1 MLKIEINKKEYNI
14 PNKWSEMTIE
24 YYCGLYAII
33 KKYQITEEQEN
44 SENDLSKFFI
54 SQENKMYE
62 ELFVYMTGI
71 SKSVMKKVPMQD
83 VTAIIRCLDEIME
96 EYKPKG
102 IDFFELDNETYYF
115 PVDFIKSGT
124 FGEYIESQQL
134 EMNTSYLKHGRFDI
148 IPEQMAILCKK
159 VDEEIDFENLDAK
172 TEKFKKL
179 TMDIVWEFSFFL
191 NKRTVASL
199 ELIKSFSEMEEQKV

>member
-14 PNKWSEMTIE
+14 PNKWSEMTVE

-44 SENDLSKFFI
+44 SENDLTKFFI
-54 SQENKMYE
+54 TQENKMYE

>member
-14 PNKWSEMTIE
+14 PNKWSEMTLE
-24 YYCGLYAII
+24 YYCGLYEII
-33 KKYQITEEQEN
+33 KKYQITEDQEN
-44 SENDLSKFFI
+44 SENDLTKFFI

-71 SKSVMKKVPMQD
+71 SKSVMKKVPFDD
-83 VTAIIRCLDEIME
+83 VMAIIKCLDEIME

-102 IDFFELDNETYYF
+102 IDFFEFDNDIYYF
-115 PVDFIKSGT
+115 PVDFIKKAT

-148 IPEQMAILCKK
+148 LPEQMAILCKK
-159 VDEEIDFENLDAK
+159 VDEEIDFENLDEK

-199 ELIKSFSEMEEQKV
+199 ALIKSFSEMEEQKV

>member
-124 FGEYIESQQL
+124 FI
-134 EMNTSYLKHGRFDI
+134 
-148 IPEQMAILCKK
+148 
-159 VDEEIDFENLDAK
+159 
-172 TEKFKKL
+172 
-179 TMDIVWEFSFFL
+179 
-191 NKRTVASL
+191 
-199 ELIKSFSEMEEQKV
+199 

>member
-14 PNKWSEMTIE
+14 PNKWSEMTLE
-24 YYCGLYAII
+24 YYCGLYEII
-33 KKYQITEEQEN
+33 KKYQITEDQEN
-44 SENDLSKFFI
+44 SENDLTKFFI

-71 SKSVMKKVPMQD
+71 SKSVMKKVPIDD
-83 VTAIIRCLDEIME
+83 VMAIIKCLDEIME

-102 IDFFELDNETYYF
+102 IDFFEFDNDIYYF
-115 PVDFIKSGT
+115 PVDFIKKAT

-148 IPEQMAILCKK
+148 LPEQMAILCKK
-159 VDEEIDFENLDAK
+159 VDEEIDFENLDEK

-199 ELIKSFSEMEEQKV
+199 ALIKSFSEMVEQKV

>member
-44 SENDLSKFFI
+44 SENDLTKFFVA
-54 SQENKMYE
+54 QENKMYE

-102 IDFFELDNETYYF
+102 IDFFELDNEIYYF

-134 EMNTSYLKHGRFDI
+134 EMNTSFLKHGRFDI

>member
-14 PNKWSEMTIE
+14 PNKWSEMTLE
-24 YYCGLYAII
+24 YYCGLYEII
-33 KKYQITEEQEN
+33 KKYQITEDQEN
-44 SENDLSKFFI
+44 SENDLTKFFI

-71 SKSVMKKVPMQD
+71 SKSVMKKVPIDD
-83 VTAIIRCLDEIME
+83 VMAIIKCLDEIME

-102 IDFFELDNETYYF
+102 IDFFEFDNDIYYF
-115 PVDFIKSGT
+115 PVDFIKKAT

-148 IPEQMAILCKK
+148 LPEQMAILCKK
-159 VDEEIDFENLDAK
+159 VDEEIDFENLDEK

-199 ELIKSFSEMEEQKV
+199 ALIKSFSEMEEQKV

>member
-14 PNKWSEMTIE
+14 PNKWSEMTLE
-24 YYCGLYAII
+24 YYCGLYEII
-33 KKYQITEEQEN
+33 KKYQITEDQEN
-44 SENDLSKFFI
+44 SENDLTKFFI

-71 SKSVMKKVPMQD
+71 SKSVMKKVPFDD
-83 VTAIIRCLDEIME
+83 VIAIIKCLDEIME

-102 IDFFELDNETYYF
+102 IDFFEFDNDIYYF
-115 PVDFIKSGT
+115 PVDFIKKAT

-148 IPEQMAILCKK
+148 LPEQMAILCKK
-159 VDEEIDFENLDAK
+159 VDEEIDFENLDEK

-199 ELIKSFSEMEEQKV
+199 ALIKSFSEMEEQKV

>member
-14 PNKWSEMTIE
+14 PNKWSEMTLE
-24 YYCGLYAII
+24 YYCGLYEII
-33 KKYQITEEQEN
+33 KKYQITEDQEN
-44 SENDLSKFFI
+44 SENDLTKFFI

-71 SKSVMKKVPMQD
+71 SKSVMKKVPIDD
-83 VTAIIRCLDEIME
+83 VMAIIKCLDEIME

-102 IDFFELDNETYYF
+102 IDFFEFDNDIYYF
-115 PVDFIKSGT
+115 PVDFIKKAT

-148 IPEQMAILCKK
+148 LPEQMAILCKK
-159 VDEEIDFENLDAK
+159 VDEDIDFENLDEK

-199 ELIKSFSEMEEQKV
+199 ALIKSFSEMEEQKV